1 MLNLSDF
8 GDSAIARE
16 ATPSKLRK
24 AEINSIQ
31 NLMGM
36 DNEILCASDC
46 FSIEWLASHEGE
58 YFWPRLHH
66 HWIAI
71 SSGLLVIGNFHR
83 ETIGH
88 DYYKRDKNLKRWY
101 SIIHHRSGYI
111 SLPSVRTSEITD
123 HTVYSLNSISQ
134 VSLDDNGV
142 DAYTFS
148 EGSTFQWRYVLDSNG
163 IESRA
168 HLAGYNRWSA
178 SNGTTPIAIKR
189 LVFMSDSNSQPDL
202 FSFNTELIQ
211 IGVLIQDSA
220 NAYRS
225 GQDSKSAQFQSSPE
239 TQNHSNSIDIHA
251 LEKLSELFNSGAL
264 TAEEFSNAKK
274 KLLG

>member
-1 MLNLSDF
+1 MINLSDF

-24 AEINSIQ
+24 AEMNSIQ
-31 NLMGM
+31 TLMGPE
-36 DNEILCASDC
+36 NEILCASDC
-46 FSIEWLASHEGE
+46 FSIDWLPSHEGE

-71 SSGLLVIGNFHR
+71 SSGLLVIGSFHR
-83 ETIGH
+83 QTIGH
-88 DYYKRDKNLKRWY
+88 DYYKQDKNLKRWY

-111 SLPSVRTSEITD
+111 SLPSVRTSDIAD
-123 HTVYSLNSISQ
+123 HTVYSLNSVSQ
-134 VSLDDNGV
+134 VSMDDNGV

-163 IESRA
+163 IESHA
-168 HLAGYNRWSA
+168 HLAGYDRWRA
-178 SNGTTPIAIKR
+178 WNGTTPIALKR
-189 LVFMSDSNSQPDL
+189 LGFISDGTPQPDL
-202 FSFNTELIQ
+202 FSFNEELLQIGALIQ
-211 IGVLIQDSA
+211 GSA
-220 NAYRS
+220 NSYRS
-225 GQDSKSAQFQSSPE
+225 EPNSISMQFQGSSE
-239 TQNHSNSIDIHA
+239 SQNHGETLDVNA
-251 LEKLSELFNSGAL
+251 LEKLSELYKSGAL